1 VPTTL
6 DVTTLPLS
14 MVARARWG
22 RSLAE
27 AIPVTGFVLAIDLA
41 FWGANLLKIPSGGW
55 VPLAVGAVIFTMI
68 TSWKKGRQIL
78 TERLHARS
86 LPRQLFV
93 NDMLQNAPP
102 RVRGTAV
109 FMDSNIHGTPPALLH
124 NLKHNQVLHEKVV
137 LLSVLTEEVPYVLES
152 ERVKLNKL
160 GEGIY
165 QIILH
170 VGFMESI
177 DVPEIL
183 ATIRE
188 EGLSFKPMTTSYFL
202 SRETIIPS
210 EVPGMAI
217 WRERLF
223 GVMARNARPASS
235 FFNLPPN
242 RVVEMGAQIEL

>member
-1 VPTTL
+1 
-6 DVTTLPLS
+6 
-14 MVARARWG
+14 
-22 RSLAE
+22 
-27 AIPVTGFVLAIDLA
+27 
-41 FWGANLLKIPSGGW
+41 
-55 VPLAVGAVIFTMI
+55 
-68 TSWKKGRQIL
+68 
-78 TERLHARS
+78 
-86 LPRQLFV
+86 
-93 NDMLQNAPP
+93 
-102 RVRGTAV
+102 
-109 FMDSNIHGTPPALLH
+109 
-124 NLKHNQVLHEKVV
+124 
-137 LLSVLTEEVPYVLES
+137 LTEEVPYVLES